1 MSGIRSI
8 FFTAIAGAAVATTL
22 AISAILPTDLQA
34 QPAAQPAASTPAS
47 TSASTVAATAKA
59 TFAGGCFWCMEAP
72 FDVLPG
78 VISTTAGYIG
88 GQTKNPSYKEVSAGR
103 SGHAEAVQIVYDPKK
118 ISYDKL
124 LDVFWRNIDPTV
136 LNRQFCD
143 AGTQYR
149 SGVFAHDD
157 AQKKAAEA
165 SKAAL
170 QKSKPFKGDIVT
182 EITAAPEFYPA
193 EEYHQH
199 YYKKN
204 SLQYSFYRAGC
215 GRDDRLKA
223 LWGAE
228 AGGGKH

>member
-8 FFTAIAGAAVATTL
+8 FFTAVVGAVL
-22 AISAILPTDLQA
+22 SMSAILPTPSHA
-34 QPAAQPAASTPAS
+34 QTHTQTQTQTPAQAS
-47 TSASTVAATAKA
+47 APIAATSATAKA

-88 GQTKNPSYKEVSAGR
+88 GQTKNPTYKEVSSGR
-103 SGHAEAVQIVYDPKK
+103 SGHAEAVQIIYDPKK

-136 LNRQFCD
+136 VNRQFCD
-143 AGTQYR
+143 VGTQYR
-149 SGVFAHDD
+149 TGVFAHDE
-157 AQKKAAEA
+157 AQKKSAEA
-165 SKAAL
+165 SKIAL

-182 EITAAPEFYPA
+182 EIIAAPEFYPA
-193 EEYHQH
+193 EDYHQD

-204 SLQYSFYRAGC
+204 PTQYSFYRAGC

-223 LWGAE
+223 LWGAA